1 MANKKCTRCGEIK
14 SITRFYFKVKSKNK
28 RQPCCMA
35 CQNDYHNN
43 VYYPKNREHVKKRV
57 AQYKKEHKVGI
68 QKRRE
73 TAERQ
78 IIFTRI
84 RQILHNIFLEY
95 SDKQMNLKSE
105 ATQVTLVNAIVERL
119 KRMDLKL

>member
-1 MANKKCTRCGEIK
+1 MAMKKCTRCGEMK
-14 SITRFYFKVKSKNK
+14 SVTRFYFKLKSENK

-35 CQNDYHNN
+35 SQNDYHNN

-57 AQYKKEHKVGI
+57 AQNRDRYKTGVR
-68 QKRRE
+68 KRLE
-73 TAERQ
+73 TSERQ

-95 SDKQMNLKSE
+95 SDKQINLKNE
-105 ATQVTLVNAIVERL
+105 ATQVTLVNAIVKRL
-119 KRMDLKL
+119 KRLDLKL